1 MKFLE
6 YIKGQRKGKDAHRI
20 EKDSMT
26 DPFLYEAIE
35 GFDSINDN
43 HFKRIGSIQ
52 KRISNNSATKKK
64 SRQLWQSVAAV
75 AIILIVAGTFFLS
88 DFHKSGLYA
97 QQAQNNI
104 VLDVYVPQTYY
115 EENIVP
121 IAKNNAIV
129 NKKAYKPQISKFK
142 ANVKLNPTISKEEIN
157 SLTSREQEE
166 STEHIVLEI
175 YTPENDV
182 K

>member
-35 GFDSINDN
+35 GFDSINDD
-43 HFKRIGSIQ
+43 HLERIASIQ
-52 KRISNNSATKKK
+52 KRIKANSVTKKQN
-64 SRQLWQSVAAV
+64 RQLWQSVAAV
-75 AIILIVAGTFFLS
+75 AIVFIIAGTFFLS

-97 QQAQNNI
+97 QESQNNI

-142 ANVKLNPTISKEEIN
+142 ANVKLSSTISEEEIN
-157 SLTSREQEE
+157 SLTRGNQE
-166 STEHIVLEI
+166 STEDVILEI
-175 YTPENDV
+175 YTPENNAR
-182 K
+182 